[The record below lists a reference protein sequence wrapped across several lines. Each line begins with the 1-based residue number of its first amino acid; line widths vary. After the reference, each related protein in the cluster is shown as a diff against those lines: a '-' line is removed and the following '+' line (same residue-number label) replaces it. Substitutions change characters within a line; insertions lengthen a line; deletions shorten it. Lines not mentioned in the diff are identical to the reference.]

1 MQFSP
6 FESFIGANS
15 RWAADIFPLRV
26 TTFCCWLDL
35 KIISGLIYFYGLL
48 KLFSHLISIME
59 VRVVQS
65 WYSGEIFENFSIFQG
80 NLLLNVINLEAFLQY
95 CASLEAVIR
104 EEFSLSRSI
113 NYANLIG

>member
-1 MQFSP
+1 
-6 FESFIGANS
+6 
-15 RWAADIFPLRV
+15 
-26 TTFCCWLDL
+26 
-35 KIISGLIYFYGLL
+35 
-48 KLFSHLISIME
+48 ME

-104 EEFSLSRSI
+104 EEFSLS
-113 NYANLIG
+113 

>member
-1 MQFSP
+1 
-6 FESFIGANS
+6 
-15 RWAADIFPLRV
+15 
-26 TTFCCWLDL
+26 
-35 KIISGLIYFYGLL
+35 
-48 KLFSHLISIME
+48 ME

-65 WYSGEIFENFSIFQG
+65 WYSGEIFENFSIFRG

-95 CASLEAVIR
+95 CASLVAVIR